1 MYGSTLTVS
10 LYSPCTS
17 GWGLKI
23 MSFFKCCTQP
33 ILYGILIPVCVFVCV
48 CLFDC
53 YRSIVSDVQEWQPA
67 SCTHP
72 LSLLSW
78 QSTCLRQRPSTDLPL
93 SPRCM
98 RPSTDCVQ
106 THTHKL
112 RHSNPPPV
120 TPLVQGS
127 LPPLQSTLSL
137 TASQTGPA
145 TAAAPEARAVPYTTQ
160 WKGDKRQKGG
170 KAGLHKR
177 QYNKTTEVVTRKDRR
192 LPGHKQYFGNWH
204 CAETAT
210 EAGCHPLPPFSHKGY
225 GKKRK

>member
-1 MYGSTLTVS
+1 MFKNGNRHRAPIL
-10 LYSPCTS
+10 SPCFPDS
-17 GWGLKI
+17 
-23 MSFFKCCTQP
+23 
-33 ILYGILIPVCVFVCV
+33 
-48 CLFDC
+48 
-53 YRSIVSDVQEWQPA
+53 RPA
-67 SCTHP
+67 CDNDPPQTCHSLHAACDHP
-72 LSLLSW
+72 
-78 QSTCLRQRPSTDLPL
+78 QTAYKH
-93 SPRCM
+93 
-98 RPSTDCVQ
+98 

-120 TPLVQGS
+120 TPLVRGS